1 MSELQQGRL
10 AQLREDAAD
19 KLRQNPLLSG
29 IEVFTEKIGDI
40 ESQIQNALGTLK
52 GICIIVVSPK
62 ANVSY
67 PDSPGP
73 VFDDVTIVVQIVE
86 NVLIN
91 QTEQGTKKPCSY
103 VSEIVGSGPTDEAG
117 IKQNAGLHLFTTSE
131 NKTLTCRSIVMAPPD
146 PDGNLIYNVTFKT
159 AI

>member
-1 MSELQQGRL
+1 MSEIQQGRL

-40 ESQIQNALGTLK
+40 ENKILLALGTMK

-62 ANVSY
+62 ANISY
-67 PDSPGP
+67 PDSAGP
-73 VFDDVTIVVQIVE
+73 IFDDVTIVVQVVE

-91 QTEQGTKKPCSY
+91 QSEQGTQKPCSY
-103 VSEIVGSGPTDEAG
+103 VAEIVGSGPTDEAG
-117 IKQNAGLHLFTTSE
+117 VAANAGLHLFITSE

-146 PDGNLIYNVTFKT
+146 ANDNLIYNVTFKT
-159 AI
+159 SL